1 MRAAIYARYSSE
13 NQRPESIEDQVAAC
27 RRLAVQRGFT
37 ILEEH
42 IYTDQAQSGA
52 RKDRPGLATL
62 LAAGQ
67 QRAFEIV
74 LVDDL
79 SRLARDNYLM
89 LSVLA
94 ELHFADV
101 HVVSVAD
108 GLDSHDQDATLGIQI
123 RGIFNELQLQDL
135 KKKTLRGQ
143 IGQKQRGF
151 SVGEHT
157 YGYTS
162 VPVGATRLD
171 KKGRPRPEG
180 YKFEI
185 LPREAAV
192 VLRVFQAYAHGL
204 SVIRI
209 VRMLNTEAVP
219 GRMRTSKG
227 WSPATVSRLLDNQKY
242 IGRWVW
248 NKQEARRDPRTGR
261 RRQFPKPESEWIRHE
276 DESLRIVP
284 RDLWEAVRLR
294 RQQVRCSWPGGKG
307 RRGFSAN
314 QGGRVQHFPTHLLSG
329 AMICGTCR
337 ATMAEVSG
345 KAGGYYG
352 CIAAT
357 KGACENK
364 LLVRRTL
371 VEKIILDTLRAR
383 LSFPAAIDYTLRR
396 VEEEIGKLYAHIPE
410 TLRLKE
416 TELNAEQRR
425 LANFVDF
432 IGEGRGS
439 RTLAQALLDTERK
452 VDALKEELEGLRRSR
467 DKVFQTPPREWVEE
481 RLTQLQDVLQR
492 NPDRSGLILRSF
504 LGPLR
509 LDPTRGDIGRPYYT
523 ARTSLNTLALL
534 DPLTE
539 DEVRESGCILAVAL
553 SGERGRENEWHREG
567 SSLRASLAR
576 KVVRSLQAA
585 SIRTMRCP
593 RGGPD

>member
-13 NQRPESIEDQVAAC
+13 NQRPESIQDQIAAC
-27 RRLAVQRGFT
+27 RRLAGQRGFT

-52 RKDRPGLATL
+52 RRDRQGLAAL

-67 QRAFEIV
+67 IRAFELV

-94 ELHFADV
+94 ELHFAGV

-108 GLDSHDQDATLGIQI
+108 GLDSHDQEATLGIQI

-151 SVGEHT
+151 SVGDHT

-171 KKGRPRPEG
+171 KKGRPRPDG

-192 VLRVFQAYAHGL
+192 ILRVFQAYARGL

-219 GRMRTSKG
+219 GRRRASKG
-227 WSPATVSRLLDNQKY
+227 WSPATVSRLLENEKY
-242 IGRWVW
+242 VGRWVW
-248 NKQEARRDPRTGR
+248 NKQEARRDPQTGR

-284 RDLWEAVRLR
+284 QDLWEAVRVR
-294 RQQVRCSWPGGKG
+294 HQQVRHTWPGGKG
-307 RRGFSAN
+307 RRGFSAD
-314 QGGRVQHFPTHLLSG
+314 QGGRERHFPTHLLSG
-329 AMICGTCR
+329 AMVCGTCG
-337 ATMAEVSG
+337 ATMAQVSG

-357 KGACENK
+357 KGACDNT

-371 VEKIILDTLRAR
+371 VEKIILAALQAR
-383 LSFPAAIDYTLRR
+383 LAAAEAIDYTLRR
-396 VEEEIGKLYAHIPE
+396 VEEEIGKLSAHIPE

-416 TELNAEQRR
+416 TELNAEERR

-452 VDALKEELEGLRRSR
+452 VHALKEELEGLRRSR
-467 DKVFQTPPREWVEE
+467 NKIFQAPPREWVEE
-481 RLTQLQDVLQR
+481 RLTQLKDVLER
-492 NPDRSGLILRSF
+492 NPDRAGLVLRKF
-504 LGPLR
+504 LGSLR

-539 DEVRESGCILAVAL
+539 DEVRDSGSNSLHWWRRRESNPRPEAARA
-553 SGERGRENEWHREG
+553 EH
-567 SSLRASLAR
+567 LRAYPA
-576 KVVRSLQAA
+576 VWVRGAGLPQAGFR
-585 SIRTMRCP
+585 SR
-593 RGGPD
+593 

>member
-1 MRAAIYARYSSE
+1 M
-13 NQRPESIEDQVAAC
+13 
-27 RRLAVQRGFT
+27 
-37 ILEEH
+37 
-42 IYTDQAQSGA
+42 
-52 RKDRPGLATL
+52 
-62 LAAGQ
+62 
-67 QRAFEIV
+67 
-74 LVDDL
+74 
-79 SRLARDNYLM
+79 
-89 LSVLA
+89 
-94 ELHFADV
+94 
-101 HVVSVAD
+101 
-108 GLDSHDQDATLGIQI
+108 
-123 RGIFNELQLQDL
+123 
-135 KKKTLRGQ
+135 
-143 IGQKQRGF
+143 
-151 SVGEHT
+151 
-157 YGYTS
+157 
-162 VPVGATRLD
+162 
-171 KKGRPRPEG
+171 
-180 YKFEI
+180 
-185 LPREAAV
+185 
-192 VLRVFQAYAHGL
+192 
-204 SVIRI
+204 
-209 VRMLNTEAVP
+209 
-219 GRMRTSKG
+219 
-227 WSPATVSRLLDNQKY
+227 
-242 IGRWVW
+242 
-248 NKQEARRDPRTGR
+248 
-261 RRQFPKPESEWIRHE
+261 
-276 DESLRIVP
+276 P

-539 DEVRESGCILAVAL
+539 DEVRESGSNSFQWWRRRESNPRHWTYPQVPTFPVHCCRPCSVRRSWWVRGSPSIVCSRLVVARSETISRQGQPPGHKMS
-553 SGERGRENEWHREG
+553 SGHSVG
-567 SSLRASLAR
+567 
-576 KVVRSLQAA
+576 VVGTVSKRW
-585 SIRTMRCP
+585 P
-593 RGGPD
+593 